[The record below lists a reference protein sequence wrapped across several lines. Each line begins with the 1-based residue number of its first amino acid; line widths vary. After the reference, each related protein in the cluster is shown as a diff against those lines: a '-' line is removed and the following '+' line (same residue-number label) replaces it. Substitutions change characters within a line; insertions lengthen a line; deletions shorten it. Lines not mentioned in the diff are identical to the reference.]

1 LNAKSIDSKQELGA
15 ALIVSDGNENKQTN
29 KKQNKTKQTNK
40 QKTVQHGQ

>member
-1 LNAKSIDSKQELGA
+1 
-15 ALIVSDGNENKQTN
+15 VSDGNENKQTK